1 MNPYA
6 FVLTCEMAIGSVAL
20 AVPIGCAVAFA
31 MHSAGRD
38 SRSSKFVWLM
48 LLAACALPLYLHAA
62 GWEAAAGKFGLFRWT
77 RVGAVGGPLAGLTAA
92 IWVHGLSGAAWVA
105 IATDLGLSRLPRG
118 LIDLARLDASSPW
131 DWLRILAP
139 SIRPWIALGA
149 WWVATLAATEM
160 TVVDLYGVRTL
171 ADEFYLLYASQ
182 PNSWAI
188 LRTLLPAIV
197 LGAGLAFALR
207 RVAGGIAAA
216 GWDSVDSRPS
226 PLSFGFART
235 GPTAESSARPW
246 LAAVVAIAGATLILA
261 LPLISLVAAA
271 GQTVTLSSPS
281 PDASQRVRAWRAEEA
296 LRTIVDAWSSFAPEY
311 RWSAVLA
318 ASSGLLATGIAAWL
332 VLIRGRTRPRVRS
345 AGQTSAS
352 PSVYPRFTDLV
363 IFVGVLI
370 PGPLIGLAVV
380 WLFRRDLPGLD
391 FLYRQT
397 LIPTLIALLPR
408 SLAAAYVTLRVA
420 ALRLDPAVS
429 YLARIDIASRWRRLW
444 LVDRWRL
451 ATPLLAAF
459 AVATLAALGDIPAT
473 LPVLPAGVSTVGTR
487 LFELLHS
494 GARRQEAG
502 LALGLITIF
511 LILAASVAL
520 GRRFLHRLAHGAQ
533 GGRLN

>member
-6 FVLTCEMAIGSVAL
+6 FVLTCEMAIGSVVL

-31 MHSAGRD
+31 MHAVGRD
-38 SRSSKFVWLM
+38 SRPSRFVWLM

-131 DWLRILAP
+131 AWLRILAP

-197 LGAGLAFALR
+197 LGVGLAFALR

-226 PLSFGFART
+226 PLTFGFAPS
-235 GPTAESSARPW
+235 GPSARSW
-246 LAAVVAIAGATLILA
+246 LAAVVAISGAMLILA
-261 LPLISLVAAA
+261 LPLISLIAAA
-271 GQTVTLSSPS
+271 GQAVTVSSAS
-281 PDASQRVRAWRAEEA
+281 PGESRLVRTWRAEEA
-296 LRTIVDAWSSFAPEY
+296 LRTIVDAWSSFVPEY

-318 ASSGLLATGIAAWL
+318 GSSGLLATGIAAWL
-332 VLIRGRTRPRVRS
+332 VLVRGQARPQVRS
-345 AGQTSAS
+345 AGQTSAT
-352 PSVYPRFTDLV
+352 PGVYPTLTDLV

-370 PGPLIGLAVV
+370 PGPLIGLGVV
-380 WLFRRDLPGLD
+380 WLFRRDLPGFD

-397 LIPTLIALLPR
+397 LMPTLIALLPR

-429 YLARIDIASRWRRLW
+429 DLARIDFASRWRRLW
-444 LVDRWRL
+444 LVDRSRL
-451 ATPLLAAF
+451 AMPLLAAI
-459 AVATLAALGDIPAT
+459 AIAALAALGDVPAT

-502 LALGLITIF
+502 LALGLIAIF

-520 GRRFLHRLAHGAQ
+520 GRRFLHRRAHGAED
-533 GGRLN
+533 GRLN

>member
-6 FVLTCEMAIGSVAL
+6 FVLTCEMAIGSVVL
-20 AVPIGCAVAFA
+20 AVPVGCAVAFA
-31 MHSAGRD
+31 MHAAGRD
-38 SRSSKFVWLM
+38 SRSSRFVWLM

-118 LIDLARLDASSPW
+118 LIDLARLDAHSSW
-131 DWLRILAP
+131 GWLRILAP

-160 TVVDLYGVRTL
+160 TVADLYGVRTL

-197 LGAGLAFALR
+197 LGIGLALALR

-216 GWDSVDSRPS
+216 GWDNVDSRAS
-226 PLSFGFART
+226 PLTFGCASS
-235 GPTAESSARPW
+235 GPSARRSARRW
-246 LAAVVAIAGATLILA
+246 LAAILAIAGASLILA

-271 GQTVTLSSPS
+271 GQAVTVRSPS
-281 PDASQRVRAWRAEEA
+281 PGASRLERTWRAEEA
-296 LRTIVDAWSSFAPEY
+296 LRTIFDAWSSFAPEY

-318 ASSGLLATGIAAWL
+318 GVSGLLATGIAAWL
-332 VLIRGRTRPRVRS
+332 VLIRGQMRHPVRS
-345 AGQTSAS
+345 PEKAS
-352 PSVYPRFTDLV
+352 TGPTVYPTLTDLV
-363 IFVGVLI
+363 VFVGVLI
-370 PGPLIGLAVV
+370 PGPLIALAVV

-391 FLYRQT
+391 LLYRQT
-397 LIPTLIALLPR
+397 LVPTLIALLPR

-429 YLARIDIASRWRRLW
+429 DLARIDFDSRWHRLW
-444 LVDRWRL
+444 LVDSSRL
-451 ATPLLAAF
+451 AMPLLAAV
-459 AVATLAALGDIPAT
+459 AVAALAALGDVPAT
-473 LPVLPAGVSTVGTR
+473 ISVLPAGVSTVGTR

-511 LILAASVAL
+511 LILATFLAL
-520 GRRFLHRLAHGAQ
+520 GRRLLHRRTHGATS
-533 GGRLN
+533 GRLN